1 MTEGLHYY
9 YSYLHFSRLLGF
21 DHTDRSALSLFD
33 HYPNGVGRDE
43 FVAVGLYTHEIHA
56 DGKNNHLKPYFYV
69 LNNLLRA
76 TIDPKIGDSTTI
88 QHHAPTILVC
98 FGLDKR
104 FSMIDLI
111 WRNIQEVSL
120 DPHKSLPYA
129 LYLMYIIEQVTGFSF
144 AYDTN
149 HLNWRIRNLG
159 PHFGKGKGK
168 ATEASGSGAA
178 CASDDEGGD
187 ATTEDAPSPA
197 TGPRCGCGSSH
208 GHGAGGATRHALRQ
222 FFSYFCYTQ
231 KNTDKH
237 HHRLK
242 ELANLPPSSP
252 LHEFLDPY
260 VEYDARHG
268 TLAGYE

>member
-1 MTEGLHYY
+1 
-9 YSYLHFSRLLGF
+9 
-21 DHTDRSALSLFD
+21 
-33 HYPNGVGRDE
+33 
-43 FVAVGLYTHEIHA
+43 
-56 DGKNNHLKPYFYV
+56 
-69 LNNLLRA
+69 
-76 TIDPKIGDSTTI
+76 
-88 QHHAPTILVC
+88 
-98 FGLDKR
+98 
-104 FSMIDLI
+104 
-111 WRNIQEVSL
+111 
-120 DPHKSLPYA
+120 
-129 LYLMYIIEQVTGFSF
+129 MYIIEQVTGFSF

-197 TGPRCGCGSSH
+197 AGPRCGCGSSH

-237 HHRLK
+237 LHRLE

-268 TLAGYE
+268 TSASYEQGSRYDEGYAGQDNFSTQGGHRVLTYDSALVLPAGYSVEDTEMGATFNEIFGTADEITRTSTSTGASLGSASPYAPFTSCMGKFIDTDDSDNYEEF